1 MLKMPFIKEK
11 VIADADVILYVL
23 KIVIFILCLI

>member
-1 MLKMPFIKEK
+1 MPFIKEK